1 MIVLRIWF
9 KKQWSWVNVFKT
21 KIVLIDLLHILS
33 LFFFYTELG
42 HSMASTLLPS
52 GVEVQTCMDNCQKV
66 KKKRDKIWSKSIRTI
81 LVLKTFTQLHCFLN
95 QILEGLLQFIF
106 SSFWNSNKND
116 KRYTCQINLT
126 CIISIW
132 IKLKKVT
139 TVVCVEHITKNI
151 LRLIRNLKYL

>member
-1 MIVLRIWF
+1 LYISIPFDNYPYMFV
-9 KKQWSWVNVFKT
+9 
-21 KIVLIDLLHILS
+21 LLHHLVIMLTTCYDLIL
-33 LFFFYTELG
+33 FR
-42 HSMASTLLPS
+42 
-52 GVEVQTCMDNCQKV
+52 
-66 KKKRDKIWSKSIRTI
+66 KKKRDKIWSKSTRTI

-116 KRYTCQINLT
+116 KRYNCQINLT

-151 LRLIRNLKYL
+151 LRLIPLVQILQNLKLKWICNFKISSQLKI